1 MKAMKRNL
9 WILGCVVAT
18 SMWLASCGDRTPVI
32 ELESDKTA
40 AVKENMINA
49 NRVVIQSEAT
59 QIEAYMQ
66 RRGWEMKT
74 LRCGAQYLL
83 QSRGDG
89 ERVEPDDTVV
99 VTYRLEALDG
109 SPIYRRQTDTLVVG
123 RREVTVALD
132 DLLEQM
138 TYGSKAWLIAPS
150 NSAYGVVGDGD
161 RVGSRTVIVYDIQE
175 IAKRK

>member
-1 MKAMKRNL
+1 MRNKL
-9 WILGCVVAT
+9 WILGWMAATVAC
-18 SMWLASCGDRTPVI
+18 MAACGDRTPVI

-59 QIEAYMQ
+59 QIEAYVQ

-89 ERVEPDDTVV
+89 ARVEPDDTVV
-99 VTYRLEALDG
+99 VSYRLEALDG

-132 DLLEQM
+132 NLLEEV